1 MLIYCFDEATKKFA
15 YTDVIDDGAQ
25 VPENATTI
33 APVNSDG
40 TGMYAPTWNGTN
52 WVPMTKEE
60 FQEKYEQQQKPDD
73 VPAISETQKQEAQY
87 MLELTKMKANITAN
101 SKTIAA
107 LTKQLTQTALNN
119 KEAQ

>member
-1 MLIYCFDEATKKFA
+1 MLIYCFDEVTKKFA
-15 YTDVIDDGAQ
+15 YTDVIDDSEQ

-40 TGMYAPTWNGTN
+40 TGMYAPIWNGTN
-52 WVPMTKEE
+52 WVSMS
-60 FQEKYEQQQKPDD
+60 QEDYQENHEQQQKPND
-73 VPAISETQKQEAQY
+73 VPTITESQKQEAQY
-87 MLELTKMKANITAN
+87 MLELTKMKANIAAN

-107 LTKQLTQTALNN
+107 LTKQLAQTALKD

>member
-1 MLIYCFDEATKKFA
+1 MLIYCFDEVTKKFA
-15 YTDVIDDGAQ
+15 YTDVIDDSEQ

-73 VPAISETQKQEAQY
+73 VPAITESQKQEAQY
-87 MLELTKMKANITAN
+87 MLELTKMKANIAAN

-107 LTKQLTQTALNN
+107 LTKQLAQTALNN
-119 KEAQ
+119 KEVQ

>member
-1 MLIYCFDEATKKFA
+1 MLIYCFDEVTKKFA
-15 YTDVIDDGAQ
+15 YTDVIDDSEQ

-52 WVPMTKEE
+52 WVPMS
-60 FQEKYEQQQKPDD
+60 QEDYQENHEQQQKPND
-73 VPAISETQKQEAQY
+73 VPTITESQQQEAQY
-87 MLELTKMKANITAN
+87 MLELTKMKANIAAN

-107 LTKQLTQTALNN
+107 LTKQLAQTALKD

>member
-1 MLIYCFDEATKKFA
+1 MLIYCFDEVTKKFA
-15 YTDVIDDGAQ
+15 YTDVIDDGEQ

-52 WVPMTKEE
+52 WVPMS
-60 FQEKYEQQQKPDD
+60 QEDYQENHEQQQKPND
-73 VPAISETQKQEAQY
+73 VPTITESQKQEAQY
-87 MLELTKMKANITAN
+87 MLELTKMKANIAAN
-101 SKTIAA
+101 TKTIAA
-107 LTKQLTQTALNN
+107 LTKQLTQTALKD

>member
-15 YTDVIDDGAQ
+15 YTDVIADETP

-40 TGMYAPTWNGTN
+40 TGMYAPSWNGTN

-60 FQEKYEQQQKPDD
+60 FQEKYEQQQKPND
-73 VPAISETQKQEAQY
+73 VPMITESQKQEAQY
-87 MLELTKMKANITAN
+87 MLELTKMKVNIAANT
-101 SKTIAA
+101 KTIAA
-107 LTKQLTQTALNN
+107 LTKQFTQTAL
-119 KEAQ
+119 KDKGVQ